1 MIDLN
6 EALSRTF
13 TGIRQI
19 ARSSQR
25 WEASIADKELAN
37 NCLKQLRGMKTSM
50 GVATAGTPW
59 MAFPS
64 PEKTHAKCTKLC
76 IFEECARGVTISSS
90 LRLFSSNGRLESLL
104 NGSHFLFLLVMIF
117 APLLT
122 FEDLA
127 QSFGVSV
134 YRLGDISI
142 VFNGE

>member
-1 MIDLN
+1 
-6 EALSRTF
+6 
-13 TGIRQI
+13 
-19 ARSSQR
+19 
-25 WEASIADKELAN
+25 
-37 NCLKQLRGMKTSM
+37 MKTSM
-50 GVATAGTPW
+50 GVAMAGTPW

-90 LRLFSSNGRLESLL
+90 LRLFCSNGRLELLL

-134 YRLGDISI
+134 YRLGDII
-142 VFNGE
+142 IAFNGEWLHFLELSLGAKRRFASIRKILARNPWF